1 MKYKEVIEYI
11 ITTFALIFLYKSEIQ
26 QKLSTLIAAESLGHG
41 YHDEWL
47 FKNLTLGINAGQRVA
62 LVGINGAGKST
73 LLKLLAERF
82 PPLEGKIVKNKA
94 IKIGFLDQEP
104 QFNEGYSISDHIFS
118 LENKQQQLIKEYE
131 ELIENPNPDEKTLNR
146 LYEELSE
153 HNAWEYEHEIK
164 TILNRMG
171 ITHLQQKIATLSGG
185 QRKRLALAK
194 LLIEDPEIL
203 VLDEP
208 TNHLDIDT
216 IEWLEKLLTTGQK
229 TILLV
234 THDRYFLDNV
244 CNTIVELDGGKIFN
258 YNGNYAYFLE
268 KKAEREATDA
278 TVLHKNQQLLK
289 KELEWMRRMPQA
301 RATKSNARINAF
313 YDLEEKT
320 KKKSDNQTINLQMK
334 MSRQGGKIIELDH
347 VAKSFDERSIINDF
361 SYTFKKGDR
370 IGLAGK
376 NGTGKSTLLNIITN
390 NLKPDSGKVDI
401 GDTTVFGYY
410 RQGGLTF
417 DPKERV
423 IDVVKSDAEY
433 IKMADGSVITASA
446 LLTLFLFPPKKQHGM
461 VEKLSG
467 GEKKRLNLMKV
478 LMQNPNFLILDEP
491 TNDLDID
498 TLNVLEE
505 FLENFPGIL
514 MLVSHDRYLLDKMS
528 DQLFIMEGEGVVRIY
543 NGNYS
548 EYRLSLEQPK
558 IKEVK
563 KTITPIPE
571 ASPIKN
577 NTKKLSFKEQKA
589 LDEAE
594 KGMTETENKIASLTE
609 DLLKIDAT
617 DYIKIQELTNH
628 IEDLKLKL
636 DNYTMRWLE
645 LSE

>member
-1 MKYKEVIEYI
+1 M
-11 ITTFALIFLYKSEIQ
+11 
-26 QKLSTLIAAESLGHG
+26 STLIAAEGLGHG

-47 FKNLTLGINAGQRVA
+47 FKNLTLGINSGQRVA

-82 PPLEGKIVKNKA
+82 PPLEGKIVKNKSV
-94 IKIGFLDQEP
+94 KIGFLDQEP
-104 QFNEGYSISDHIFS
+104 QFTAGFSISDHIFS

-131 ELIENPNPDEKTLNR
+131 ELIEQPNPDENTLNR

-171 ITHLQQKIATLSGG
+171 ITHLQQKIDTLSGG
-185 QRKRLALAK
+185 QKKRLALAK

-244 CNTIVELDGGKIFN
+244 CNTIVELDRGKIFN

-268 KKAEREATDA
+268 KKAEREALDA

-301 RATKSNARINAF
+301 RATKSQARIDAF

-320 KKKSDNQTINLQMK
+320 KKKSENQSVTLKMK

-347 VAKSFDERSIINDF
+347 IKKSFEGRPIINDF

-390 NLKPDSGKVDI
+390 NLKPDDGKVEI
-401 GDTTVFGYY
+401 GETTVFGYY
-410 RQGGLTF
+410 KQGGLTF

-423 IDVVKSDAEY
+423 IDIVKSDAEY

-528 DQLFIMEGEGVVRIY
+528 DQLFIMEGEGVVKIY

-558 IKEVK
+558 AKETK
-563 KTITPIPE
+563 KTSVPNTDQVQPK
-571 ASPIKN
+571 A
-577 NTKKLSFKEQKA
+577 TKKLSFKEQKE
-589 LDEAE
+589 LEEAE
-594 KGMTETENKIASLTE
+594 KGMEETENKITELTNTLNNINAS
-609 DLLKIDAT
+609 
-617 DYIKIQELTNH
+617 DYIKIQEISTE
-628 IEDLKLKL
+628 IEMLQTKL
-636 DNYTMRWLE
+636 DDYTMRWLE

>member
-1 MKYKEVIEYI
+1 M
-11 ITTFALIFLYKSEIQ
+11 
-26 QKLSTLIAAESLGHG
+26 STLIAAEGLGHG

-47 FKNLTLGINAGQRVA
+47 FKNLTLGINSGQRVA

-82 PPLEGKIVKNKA
+82 PALEGKIVKNKSV
-94 IKIGFLDQEP
+94 KIGFLDQDP
-104 QFNEGYSISDHIFS
+104 QFTDGYSISDFIFS
-118 LENKQQQLIKEYE
+118 LDNKQQQLIKEYE
-131 ELIENPNPDEKTLNR
+131 ELIELPNPDEKTLNR

-153 HNAWEYEHEIK
+153 HNAWEYEHQIK
-164 TILNRMG
+164 TILSRMG
-171 ITHLQQKIATLSGG
+171 ITHLQQKISTLSGG
-185 QRKRLALAK
+185 QKKRLALAK

-216 IEWLEKLLTTGQK
+216 IEWLEKLLTSGNK

-244 CNTIVELDGGKIFN
+244 CNTIIELDRGKIYN

-268 KKAEREATDA
+268 KKAEREALDA

-301 RATKSNARINAF
+301 RATKSQARIDAF

-320 KKKSDNQTINLQMK
+320 KKKSDNQSITLNVK

-347 VAKSFDERSIINDF
+347 IGQSFGDKTIITDF
-361 SYTFKKGDR
+361 SYTFKKADR

-376 NGTGKSTLLNIITN
+376 NGTGKSTLLNIITG
-390 NLKPDSGKVDI
+390 NLTPESGRVDT
-401 GDTTVFGYY
+401 GETTVFGYY
-410 RQGGLTF
+410 KQGGLDF

-423 IDVVKSDAEY
+423 IDIVKSDAEY
-433 IKMADGSVITASA
+433 IKMADGSTITASQ

-467 GEKKRLNLMKV
+467 GEKKRLHLMKV

-505 FLENFPGIL
+505 FLENFPGVL

-528 DQLFIMEGEGVVRIY
+528 DQLFILEGEGAVKIY

-558 IKEVK
+558 VK
-563 KTITPIPE
+563 TESKKK
-571 ASPIKN
+571 ASPAPIETPAKAV
-577 NTKKLSFKEQKA
+577 KKLSFKEQQELA
-589 LDEAE
+589 ESE
-594 KGMTETENKIASLTE
+594 KGMTDTEAEIENLSKKLTE
-609 DLLKIDAT
+609 T
-617 DYIKIQELTNH
+617 DPSDYQKIQDISEE
-628 IEDLKLKL
+628 IEKQRAKL
-636 DNYTMRWLE
+636 DAYTLRWLE

>member
-1 MKYKEVIEYI
+1 M
-11 ITTFALIFLYKSEIQ
+11 
-26 QKLSTLIAAESLGHG
+26 STLIAAEGLGHG

-47 FKNLTLGINAGQRVA
+47 FKNLTLGINSGQRVA

-82 PPLEGKIVKNKA
+82 PPLEGKIVKNKSV
-94 IKIGFLDQEP
+94 KIGFLDQEP
-104 QFNEGYSISDHIFS
+104 QFTAGFSISDHIFS

-131 ELIENPNPDEKTLNR
+131 ELIEQPNPDENTLNR

-171 ITHLQQKIATLSGG
+171 ITHLQQKIDTLSGG
-185 QRKRLALAK
+185 QKKRLALAK

-244 CNTIVELDGGKIFN
+244 CNTIVELDRGKIFN

-268 KKAEREATDA
+268 KKAEREALDA

-301 RATKSNARINAF
+301 RATKSQARIDAF

-320 KKKSDNQTINLQMK
+320 KKKSENQSVTLKMK

-347 VAKSFDERSIINDF
+347 IKKSFEGRPIINDF

-376 NGTGKSTLLNIITN
+376 NGTGKSTLLNIITS
-390 NLKPDSGKVDI
+390 NLKPDDGKVDT
-401 GDTTVFGYY
+401 GETTVFGYY
-410 RQGGLTF
+410 KQGGLTF

-423 IDVVKSDAEY
+423 IDIVKSDAEY
-433 IKMADGSVITASA
+433 IKMADGSIITASA

-528 DQLFIMEGEGVVRIY
+528 DQLFIMEGEGVVKIY

-558 IKEVK
+558 AKETK
-563 KTITPIPE
+563 KTSVPNTDQVQPK
-571 ASPIKN
+571 A
-577 NTKKLSFKEQKA
+577 TKKLSFKEQKE
-589 LDEAE
+589 LEEAE
-594 KGMTETENKIASLTE
+594 KGIEETENKIIELTNTLNNVNAS
-609 DLLKIDAT
+609 
-617 DYIKIQELTNH
+617 DYIKIQEISTE
-628 IEDLKLKL
+628 IETLQTKL
-636 DNYTMRWLE
+636 DDYTLRWLE

>member
-1 MKYKEVIEYI
+1 
-11 ITTFALIFLYKSEIQ
+11 
-26 QKLSTLIAAESLGHG
+26 LSTLIAAEGLGHG

-47 FKNLTLGINAGQRVA
+47 FKNLTLGINTGQRVA

-94 IKIGFLDQEP
+94 VKIGFLDQEP
-104 QFNEGYSISDHIFS
+104 QFTEGFSISDHIFS

-131 ELIENPNPDEKTLNR
+131 ELIEDPNPDEKTLNR

-171 ITHLQQKIATLSGG
+171 ITHLQQKISTLSGG
-185 QRKRLALAK
+185 QKKRLALAK

-244 CNTIVELDGGKIFN
+244 CNTIVELDRGKIFN
-258 YNGNYAYFLE
+258 YNGNYAYYLE
-268 KKAEREATDA
+268 KKSEREALDA
-278 TVLHKNQQLLK
+278 TVQHKNQQLLK

-301 RATKSNARINAF
+301 RGTKSNARINAF

-320 KKKSDNQTINLQMK
+320 KKKSDNQSISLQMK
-334 MSRQGGKIIELDH
+334 MSRQGGKIIEIEH
-347 VAKSFDERSIINDF
+347 IAKAFDGRPIINDF

-376 NGTGKSTLLNIITN
+376 NGTGKSTLLNIITSQ
-390 NLKPDSGKVDI
+390 LTPDAGKVDT
-401 GDTTVFGYY
+401 GETTVFGYY
-410 RQGGLTF
+410 KQGGLTF

-423 IDVVKSDAEY
+423 IDIVKSDAEY

-446 LLTLFLFPPKKQHGM
+446 LLTLFLFPPKKQHGL

-528 DQLFIMEGEGVVRIY
+528 DQLFIMEGEGMVKIY

-558 IKEVK
+558 VK
-563 KTITPIPE
+563 VETKKAPALVTEQTPVK
-571 ASPIKN
+571 AV
-577 NTKKLSFKEQKA
+577 KKLSFKEQKE
-589 LDEAE
+589 LEDSE
-594 KGMTETENKIASLTE
+594 KGMEETEAKITSLTNT
-609 DLLKIDAT
+609 LNNVDAT
-617 DYIKIQELTNH
+617 DYIKIQEISNE
-628 IEDLKLKL
+628 IESLQSKL
-636 DNYTMRWLE
+636 DELTMRWLE